1 MKFSTTKAVIR
12 YNLYLGTFKNDKKV
26 LPKCKQKPE
35 ALVHVLAVSS
45 LRYSV
50 KSITHLSNSKGAFTQ
65 SVLRGVICRRLGYLK
80 NKKCFFSKKTTI
92 LRGVFCPSVNAT

>member
-35 ALVHVLAVSS
+35 ASMY
-45 LRYSV
+45 LRFP
-50 KSITHLSNSKGAFTQ
+50 HLGIQLN
-65 SVLRGVICRRLGYLK
+65 R
-80 NKKCFFSKKTTI
+80 
-92 LRGVFCPSVNAT
+92 